1 MKIETAIAMR
11 EQMRADGV
19 IMAYNGE
26 ISDELMVTLA
36 EILKRRVADGS
47 DPKRS
52 RTVFAVFMEG
62 VQNLIWHGVGSERA
76 AGMVIIAEVESEVTV
91 VCANRIGRSSAEK
104 LKQSLEQL
112 ASADKD
118 TIRQLYRE
126 GLSRTVEYEGPG
138 AGLGL
143 LEIAR
148 RSTQPINFAFVD
160 VNEGDV
166 DYFIAARI

>member
-1 MKIETAIAMR
+1 MKIETAVAMR

-76 AGMVIIAEVESEVTV
+76 AGMVIITEVESGIVTGKQ
-91 VCANRIGRSSAEK
+91 IGRAH
-104 LKQSLEQL
+104 
-112 ASADKD
+112 
-118 TIRQLYRE
+118 
-126 GLSRTVEYEGPG
+126 V
-138 AGLGL
+138 
-143 LEIAR
+143 
-148 RSTQPINFAFVD
+148 
-160 VNEGDV
+160 
-166 DYFIAARI
+166 